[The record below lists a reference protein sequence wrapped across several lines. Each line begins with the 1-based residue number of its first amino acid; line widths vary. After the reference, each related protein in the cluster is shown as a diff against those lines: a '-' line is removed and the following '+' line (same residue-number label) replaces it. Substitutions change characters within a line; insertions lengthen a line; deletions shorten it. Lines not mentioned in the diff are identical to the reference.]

1 MIAPPSARP
10 CRQRDDAPERSM
22 AVPEPKPASPKRRFL
37 RVQVMPAGLIQY
49 ASCRCYLNCVM
60 RRAAAQIIPKCPRE
74 CWRDDARSREFAVH
88 WVPVSG
94 CCRGIYAEDGSDD
107 KGAHCVEEEA
117 EDRRRGAQLR
127 ALQDLPRRICPRA
140 AGEAGARVG
149 AGAAE
154 IEAGDYCEAPVRARC
169 ARTNRTTKSPSHTS
183 DATPIGSSQ
192 ASGSAGSPGSPTVR
206 LAT

>member
-117 EDRRRGAQLR
+117 EDRRIGRGWPGPDGVR
-127 ALQDLPRRICPRA
+127 NFGPCRISRA
-140 AGEAGARVG
+140 AFAPEP
-149 AGAAE
+149 
-154 IEAGDYCEAPVRARC
+154 PVR
-169 ARTNRTTKSPSHTS
+169 PV
-183 DATPIGSSQ
+183 
-192 ASGSAGSPGSPTVR
+192 PGWVPEPQR
-206 LAT
+206 